1 MRGAAGYPG
10 AWGSTGLTNASRADR
25 VESWIPGLDAARS
38 YRREW
43 FRDDLIAGLVL
54 TALLIPQGMAYAQLA
69 GLPPVTGL
77 YTTVISLIA
86 YAVFGPSRIL
96 VLGPDST
103 LGPLIAASILPLV
116 GAGGDP
122 ARAVALAGLL
132 ALIMGVTCIGAG
144 LAKLG
149 TLAELLS
156 KPIRVGYLN
165 GIAIVVIVSQ
175 LPAFFG
181 FVVDG
186 SSTLED
192 FWAFLQGLGAGSTN
206 AVALVVGVTSLGVV
220 LGCRRWMPRVP
231 GVLLAAVGSAVAVA
245 LLGLSQQG
253 LALVGPVPSGFP
265 VPSLPS
271 MSFADAGALAFA
283 GVGLA
288 FISLADTTALSRVF
302 ASRNGDDVDPNREM
316 VALGI
321 ANVSVAFFQ
330 GFPVGASS
338 SRTAVAE
345 TAGARTQL
353 VGIVG
358 AVTLVI
364 LLLTGGGLTTNL
376 PSACLAAIVV
386 AAGVTLFDLK
396 QMRWLWQVRPSE
408 FVLCLSALLGV
419 VVVGVLEGLVIAI
432 ALSLANFVRRA
443 LRPHDAELGRLPST
457 KGYHDA
463 ARHPEAEI
471 IPGLVIYRFDA
482 PIFFANAAHFARQVM
497 ALAGSREEP
506 VRWILVAAEPITDI
520 DTTGAEMLVDLV
532 ADLHVAG
539 IELAFAELK
548 GPVKDRLR
556 RYGVYDQIGEGRIYP
571 TLGTAVDGYLRAS
584 QVTWHDPL
592 DESTRPSAG
601 D

>member
-1 MRGAAGYPG
+1 
-10 AWGSTGLTNASRADR
+10 L
-25 VESWIPGLDAARS
+25 
-38 YRREW
+38 
-43 FRDDLIAGLVL
+43 RDDLIAGLVL

-132 ALIMGVTCIGAG
+132 TLIMGVTCIGAG

-165 GIAIVVIVSQ
+165 GIATVVVVSQ
-175 LPAFFG
+175 LPALFG
-181 FVVDG
+181 FGAEG
-186 SSTLED
+186 SRTVEAL
-192 FWAFLQGLGAGSTN
+192 WVFLDRLAGGSTN
-206 AVALVVGVTSLGVV
+206 AVALVVGLMSLGVI
-220 LGCRRWMPRVP
+220 LGCRIWFPRIP
-231 GVLLAAVGSAVAVA
+231 GVLLAAIGSVTAVVM
-245 LLGLSQQG
+245 LGLSQDV

-271 MSFADAGALAFA
+271 MSFSDVGALGLA

-288 FISLADTTALSRVF
+288 VITLADTSTLSRVF
-302 ASRNGDDVDPNREM
+302 ASRIGDEVDPNREM
-316 VALGI
+316 VALGM
-321 ANVSVAFFQ
+321 ANVTVAFFQ

-345 TAGARTQL
+345 TSGARTQL
-353 VGIVG
+353 AGIVG
-358 AVTLVI
+358 AVSIAV

-386 AAGVTLFDLK
+386 AAGVTLFDLQ
-396 QMRWLWQVRPSE
+396 QMRWLWRVRPSE
-408 FVLCLSALLGV
+408 FWLCLAALLGV
-419 VVVGVLEGLVIAI
+419 VVVGVLEGVAIAI

-443 LRPHDAELGRLPST
+443 LRPHDAELGRLSSS
-457 KGYHDA
+457 KGYHDS
-463 ARHPEAEI
+463 ARHPEAES

-482 PIFFANAAHFARQVM
+482 PIFFANAAHFARQVKTLV
-497 ALAGSREEP
+497 ASRDEK
-506 VRWILVAAEPITDI
+506 VHWVVVAAEPITDI
-520 DTTGAEMLVDLV
+520 DTTGAEMLVDLA
-532 ADLHVAG
+532 ADLNLAG
-539 IELAFAELK
+539 AELAFAELK

-556 RYGVYDQIGEGRIYP
+556 RYGIYDQIGEGRFFP
-571 TLGTAVDGYLRAS
+571 TLGTAVDAYLRAS
-584 QVTWHDPL
+584 QITWHDPL
-592 DESTRPSAG
+592 DESTRPEPG